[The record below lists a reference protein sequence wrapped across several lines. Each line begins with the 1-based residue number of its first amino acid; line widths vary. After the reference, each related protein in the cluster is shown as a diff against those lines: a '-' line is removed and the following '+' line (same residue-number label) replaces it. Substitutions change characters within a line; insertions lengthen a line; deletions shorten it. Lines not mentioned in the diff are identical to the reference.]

1 MDGAVT
7 RPGGFRGGPT
17 RGVGAGAGH
26 LLVEALIPSR
36 RLPRL
41 WQHSGAGCVLSWT
54 PRSGTRLQPQCDGDG
69 TTRSGALGSG
79 CRTSAGKVDATL
91 PNFYLELAERVGFE
105 PTCPLLAGKTLSR
118 RPRYDRFGTSP
129 RKTRFQVSRCQVSG
143 SRRQCQ
149 LPVLSFSRDTVSP
162 IPSSASGK
170 TPE

>member
-1 MDGAVT
+1 MDSSVT
-7 RPGGFRGGPT
+7 RLGGFHGGAP
-17 RGVGAGAGH
+17 RGVGAGTGH

-41 WQHSGAGCVLSWT
+41 WKHSGTGCVLSWT
-54 PRSGTRLQPQCDGDG
+54 PRSGTHIQPQCDGDG

-129 RKTRFQVSRCQVSG
+129 RKIGFRQETRVIGLEVSSAVSR
-143 SRRQCQ
+143 
-149 LPVLSFSRDTVSP
+149 
-162 IPSSASGK
+162 IPYPFLRPAMYFLRLRKNS
-170 TPE
+170 